1 VIRVNGVEHV
11 AAFESVAA
19 MVKQIA
25 TETRGIAVAINGEV
39 IRRGEWST
47 TLLHDGDVVEI
58 VNAVAG
64 G

>member
-1 VIRVNGVEHV
+1 
-11 AAFESVAA
+11 

-25 TETRGIAVAINGEV
+25 AETRGIAVAINGEV